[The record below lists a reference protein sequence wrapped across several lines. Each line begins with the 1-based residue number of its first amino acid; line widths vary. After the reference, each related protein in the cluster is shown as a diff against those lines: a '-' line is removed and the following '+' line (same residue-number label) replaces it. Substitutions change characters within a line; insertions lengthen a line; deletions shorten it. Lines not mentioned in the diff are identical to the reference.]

1 MGTVHVD
8 GDAFFRRV
16 KRIYDLWKECYD
28 DKLKT
33 PNHEMSDAD
42 VLMCAV
48 GADEDVVY
56 SKSTATQTWLFGY
69 ELSDT
74 VLICAEQM
82 ITFLASKKKI
92 EFLKQ
97 IEATDKP
104 EGIPAI
110 KLLTRDKGDNDKKNI
125 EQIVD
130 IIKKSRSGKKI
141 GNIFKRFREVFWPFH
156 GCIKGCN

>member
-1 MGTVHVD
+1 
-8 GDAFFRRV
+8 
-16 KRIYDLWKECYD
+16 LQECYD